1 MPIRPIC
8 MPTDASHYVPPLTPV
23 HFRWLLVQVSCGI
36 RERSRTD
43 GFWPGYSARQCASGA
58 VGTLRARVLAA
69 AIAIRAGTGWE
80 ALVCTPSTC
89 AGRTPMAPSIPS
101 LAQAAILAALVLA
114 ARAADPPAHVA
125 DPFADPKN
133 DPYNPL
139 HYITTNSLTLT
150 GYLLFNLVAHAHF
163 FCMWRTRSWW
173 MSVLV
178 IGELTMSFGFI
189 FRWPLH
195 KFPDSIAWYIMQ
207 DLLIVLSAN
216 GGSIAAHPTAITAK
230 IGSYVNRVLLFFMFK
245 VTHIDGSCQ
254 VMLVGLVLQLL
265 SFLIFTAIFGI
276 FVYRVRKYE
285 PQIWGRDSAKRWYSD
300 WRTFT
305 VATAINCLGIIVRS
319 VYRTVE
325 MSEGFSGP
333 LSTTEGYFY
342 GLDTL
347 PLFIAVVVYVPFWP
361 GRFIPAPPKPKT
373 ADEEQRDN
381 FELLEPTGRGS
392 STAGGRS
399 THDQDASSGDRILVT

>member
-1 MPIRPIC
+1 
-8 MPTDASHYVPPLTPV
+8 
-23 HFRWLLVQVSCGI
+23 
-36 RERSRTD
+36 
-43 GFWPGYSARQCASGA
+43 
-58 VGTLRARVLAA
+58 
-69 AIAIRAGTGWE
+69 
-80 ALVCTPSTC
+80 
-89 AGRTPMAPSIPS
+89 MAPSMPS
-101 LAQAAILAALVLA
+101 LARAAILVAALVLV
-114 ARAADPPAHVA
+114 ARADDHPAHVA

-150 GYLLFNLVAHAHF
+150 GYLLFDVVANAHF
-163 FCMWRTRSWW
+163 LCMWRTRSWW

-195 KFPDSIAWYIMQ
+195 KYPDSIAWYIMQ
-207 DLLIVLSAN
+207 DLFIVLSPCAFIAADYMILGRLVRHLACEQHLRLVPPHRITRFFVISDIVTFLIQAN

-230 IGSYVNRVLLFFMFK
+230 IGSYV
-245 VTHIDGSCQ
+245 
-254 VMLVGLVLQLL
+254 MLVGLILQLL
-265 SFLIFTAIFGI
+265 SFLVFTAIFGI

-285 PQIWGRDSAKRWYSD
+285 PQVWSRDSAKRWYSD

-305 VATAINCLGIIVRS
+305 VVVAINCLGIIVRS

-361 GRFIPAPPKPKT
+361 GRFIPAPPKPKA

-381 FELLEPTGRGS
+381 FELLEPIGRGS
-392 STAGGRS
+392 STTGGRS
-399 THDQDASSGDRILVT
+399 THDQDASSGDRVLVT